1 MKIKKGDKVKIMT
14 GGKDIKGKEG
24 TVVAVSAK
32 KNQVIVE
39 GLNLIKKHQK
49 PSQANPDGAIIE
61 KEAPIDASNVMVIDP
76 KTNKPTR
83 VGYIFEGDKK
93 IRIAK
98 KTGNKLD

>member
-24 TVVAVSAK
+24 TVINVSGK
-32 KNQVIVE
+32 KNKVIVE
-39 GLNLIKKHQK
+39 GLNLVKKHRK

-61 KEAPIDASNVMVIDP
+61 IEAAIDASNVMVIDP
-76 KTNKPTR
+76 KTKQPTR

-93 IRIAK
+93 VRIAK
-98 KTGNKLD
+98 KSGTKLD